1 VLKSPHSPKKLVS
14 FKTLKKMN
22 TARLLK
28 TTASHTILPSLKV
41 FENIQ
46 LQNLLVAK
54 NLENTQP
61 TTQVEAKPLV

>member
-1 VLKSPHSPKKLVS
+1 
-14 FKTLKKMN
+14 MN
-22 TARLLK
+22 TAKLLK